1 MIEQDNNGMKTPWTE
16 LELGNSCYSSYIVEP
31 IFVPKE
37 TAFWLCRPDG
47 TREASRLTFAVFSQR
62 GTDEWE
68 DDPMLGPI
76 DVTLLDDDNIR
87 PFPTL
92 YLGVAPEDFIHLEE
106 EDEESVTFSFHWI
119 EGDITSAQGEE
130 TGVVCASARA
140 CLRVARRSP

>member
-1 MIEQDNNGMKTPWTE
+1 
-16 LELGNSCYSSYIVEP
+16 
-31 IFVPKE
+31 
-37 TAFWLCRPDG
+37 
-47 TREASRLTFAVFSQR
+47 
-62 GTDEWE
+62 
-68 DDPMLGPI
+68 MLGPI